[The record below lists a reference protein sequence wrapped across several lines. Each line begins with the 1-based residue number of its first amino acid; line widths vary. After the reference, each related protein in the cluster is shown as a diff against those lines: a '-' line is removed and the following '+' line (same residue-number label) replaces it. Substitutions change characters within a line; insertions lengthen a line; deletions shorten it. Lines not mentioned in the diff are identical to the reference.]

1 MPAERFFQRWSRL
14 KAEPAAPVAPGT
26 PSDPAATAPAAQ
38 APIPPGGQPARQ
50 AHAGSEAAHQ
60 PTLDDVARLHAG
72 SDYAAFVA
80 RGVDT
85 SVRRGALKKL
95 FADPHFNIGD
105 GLDLYMGDYNKPDP
119 IPAAMMS
126 ALRHTQSFFAQAYP
140 DKKEGDAAD
149 APALEAGDTG
159 APVTL
164 ARQQAQRPDSA
175 GAACS
180 TDDASSTDAAGSTET
195 AFSTDATCEVHR

>member
-1 MPAERFFQRWSRL
+1 M
-14 KAEPAAPVAPGT
+14 
-26 PSDPAATAPAAQ
+26 
-38 APIPPGGQPARQ
+38 
-50 AHAGSEAAHQ
+50 
-60 PTLDDVARLHAG
+60 ARLDAG
-72 SDYAAFVA
+72 SDYSAFVA

-140 DKKEGDAAD
+140 DKQEDGDADD
-149 APALEAGDTG
+149 APVPGIAEPGEPVALAHGETPTSAA
-159 APVTL
+159 AP
-164 ARQQAQRPDSA
+164 
-175 GAACS
+175 
-180 TDDASSTDAAGSTET
+180 
-195 AFSTDATCEVHR
+195 ATHATRDHP